1 MRQNAME
8 ILQARVYSHNCS
20 IIGKEGELSFP
31 GIIIV
36 DDIMYLRSMRRQVYV
51 LARESGIPVLVV
63 WVRTELDVALERNA
77 QRTGKGRVPDEV
89 IAKIYSELQPP
100 EEVFIFDRY
109 FLVLENSTLASESIA
124 NANVALVISRA
135 QQAWNAA
142 LKTASSSQKA
152 DSGVI
157 EGDIKSK
164 ASLEESVLKLLDVE
178 LRLVSCF

>member
-1 MRQNAME
+1 
-8 ILQARVYSHNCS
+8 
-20 IIGKEGELSFP
+20 
-31 GIIIV
+31 
-36 DDIMYLRSMRRQVYV
+36 MRRQVYV

-77 QRTGKGRVPDEV
+77 QRTGRGRVPDEV

-100 EEVFIFDRY
+100 EDVFIFDRN
-109 FLVLENSTLASESIA
+109 FLILENSTPASMSIA
-124 NANVALVISRA
+124 NSANVALVVSRA

-142 LKTASSSQKA
+142 LKASSSSQKA
-152 DSGVI
+152 GSGVI

-164 ASLEESVLKLLDVE
+164 ASLEESMLKLLDVE